1 MKKSIAYI
9 LFFTLTVAFLSTG
22 CKSNFEKIRAS
33 GDTDLI
39 YKTAF
44 DLYEAGEYQRSQT
57 LFELIIPQYRG
68 KKELE
73 KIYHTYAYTFY
84 KQGKFVLSNYYFKN
98 FATTFPNSDLK
109 EDAEFMAAFSNYEMS
124 PSYRLDQTF
133 TEQAIED
140 FQIFT
145 NTYPNSEK
153 ITECNRLIDEM
164 RLKQEKK
171 VFEEGNLYFDL
182 RQYQAATS
190 VFENLLKDF
199 PETTRSESVRY
210 MMAKAAY
217 NLAENSIYEKKSDR
231 YTIASGYSADFIRKY
246 KDSDNY
252 KEIESIYND
261 SNKKAK
267 SFPNG

>member
-1 MKKSIAYI
+1 MKRNFVYI
-9 LFFTLTVAFLSTG
+9 LFFAIGTVFIGTS

-44 DLYEAGEYQRSQT
+44 DLYEAEEYQRAQT

-68 KKELE
+68 KAELE
-73 KIYHTYAYTFY
+73 KIYKAYAYTFY

-98 FATTFPNSDLK
+98 FATTFPNSESK
-109 EDAEFMAAFSNYEMS
+109 EEAEFMAAYSNYEMS

-140 FQIFT
+140 FQVFT
-145 NTYPNSEK
+145 NTYPNSERVS
-153 ITECNRLIDEM
+153 ECNRLIDEM
-164 RLKQEKK
+164 RLKQEEK
-171 VFEEGNLYFDL
+171 VFEEGQLYFDL
-182 RQYQAATS
+182 RQYQAAT
-190 VFENLLKDF
+190 VTYENLLRDF
-199 PETTRSESVRY
+199 PETTRGASVRY

-217 NLAENSIYEKKSDR
+217 NLAENSVYEKKSER
-231 YTIASGYSADFIRKY
+231 YTIAANYAQDFLRKY
-246 KDSDNY
+246 KGNDNY
-252 KEIESIYND
+252 SEIESIYDN
-261 SNKKAK
+261 SSKKAK